1 MANKQAYT
9 IKQGEALAKQYC
21 VEQERCQKEVFSK
34 LISWGMNFDEAD
46 QVIASL
52 ISEGFINEQRYAK
65 IYAKSKFNQNK
76 WGRIKIRY
84 SLKQKGISDNC
95 IETGLKEIDQK
106 DYNKLCKALALK
118 KLNSLRAEKILSK
131 KQKTIAFLNSKGFEF
146 EVINNILEEILN
158 E

>member
-84 SLKQKGISDNC
+84 SLKRVYPI
-95 IETGLKEIDQK
+95 I
-106 DYNKLCKALALK
+106 
-118 KLNSLRAEKILSK
+118 
-131 KQKTIAFLNSKGFEF
+131 
-146 EVINNILEEILN
+146 V
-158 E
+158 

>member
-9 IKQGEALAKQYC
+9 IKQGEALAKNYC

-34 LISWGMNFDEAD
+34 LISWGMNADEAD
-46 QVIASL
+46 QVVSNLIL
-52 ISEGFINEQRYAK
+52 DGYISEERYAK
-65 IYAKSKFNQNK
+65 IYVRSKFNQNK
-76 WGRIKIRY
+76 WGRVKIRY
-84 SLKQKGISDNC
+84 SLKQKGISDKC
-95 IETGLKEIDQK
+95 IETGLKEIDLK
-106 DYNKLCKALALK
+106 DYNNLCKTLALK
-118 KLNSLRAEKILSK
+118 KLSSLKADTMLAK